1 MKGKFEDVIK
11 KFQSKK
17 TKSYD
22 LLIKGGADYQNSFYK
37 LCERIIMNEEIPS
50 SFHKTVLHM
59 IGKKGPADILK
70 NNRFIHMKDFLP
82 RTCEALV
89 VNVMKEDIIENSSIY
104 QVGGQPGHSI
114 EEHLFTIKKFMLLLE
129 QNKEGMVLT
138 LVDIIAFY
146 DRENIFDVMDTLNTI
161 GVNKK

>member
-1 MKGKFEDVIK
+1 M
-11 KFQSKK
+11 
-17 TKSYD
+17 
-22 LLIKGGADYQNSFYK
+22 
-37 LCERIIMNEEIPS
+37 
-50 SFHKTVLHM
+50 
-59 IGKKGPADILK
+59 K

-114 EEHLFTIKKFMLLLE
+114 EEHLFTIKSLMLLLE

-138 LVDIIAFY
+138 LVDIIAFF

-161 GVNKK
+161 GVNKKAARVWFKLIEATEIQVKCSGGMSDSAAVGDCIGQGTAGASLV